1 MMTFEEKMRTFHVLY
16 ELYRS
21 PGNTSV
27 FKGVPIEQRE
37 RVLAYY
43 KAMGIK
49 VKLRY
54 RGPRV
59 HRTFRSQ
66 NTRQSTCLQTDAT
79 TFAVYMR

>member
-1 MMTFEEKMRTFHVLY
+1 MTFDDKVRTFHVLY

-21 PGNTSV
+21 PGNTSL

-43 KAMGIK
+43 KAMGQK

-54 RGPRV
+54 RGPRK
-59 HRTFRSQ
+59 HNTFRSP
-66 NTRQSTCLQTDAT
+66 NTKQSSCLMQDAK
-79 TFAVYMR
+79 TFAVYVR